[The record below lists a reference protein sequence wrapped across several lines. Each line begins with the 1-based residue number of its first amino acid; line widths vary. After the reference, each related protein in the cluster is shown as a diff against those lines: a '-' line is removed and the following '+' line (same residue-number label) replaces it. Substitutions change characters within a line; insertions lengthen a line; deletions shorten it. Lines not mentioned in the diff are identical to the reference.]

1 MPSLQTVGRRFENN
15 MLRVDGF
22 PFKGIVVPLEDS
34 PPAPYDF
41 TESRT
46 IIRVPNE
53 SVIKTGDIV
62 VDPVG
67 RKFLLAD
74 HDQNVVY
81 DTVSYRS
88 HRAFPINKRVLW
100 QREENGVLDPLT
112 QLPKGT
118 GKTNLGEIDVLIEL
132 FGREDFDF
140 AIKVREQTRRLV
152 TGAPIQLN
160 DIVDDMVVKRVD
172 LALGVWVA
180 EIE

>member
-15 MLRVDGF
+15 MVRVDGL

-46 IIRVPNE
+46 IIRVPHI
-53 SVIKTGDIV
+53 SVVKTGDV
-62 VDPVG
+62 VIDPAE

-74 HDQNVVY
+74 HDQNIVY
-81 DTVSYRS
+81 DTISYRS
-88 HRAFPINKRVLW
+88 HRAFPINKRVMW
-100 QREENGVLDPLT
+100 QREEDTVIDPLT
-112 QLPKGT
+112 GLSKGT
-118 GKTNLGEIDVLIEL
+118 GKVDLGEIDVLIEL

-160 DIVDDMVVKRVD
+160 DIVNDMVVKRVD